1 MKKKFSIN
9 NLSLVR
15 RKWIGVA
22 LVSLMPLLIFVYYVY
37 GYYISI
43 WAAVILLALIF
54 LGWTIISEVFSS
66 VSKVHKNSKNTL
78 RELGEYIPS
87 VDDEVNSLDN
97 MMSLLSYKVK
107 AGLEQMKDF
116 NRITGELNKEVSK
129 KVLIF
134 STILQAN
141 DLFSKNSP
149 GKEVVVFL
157 VGHLQQLLE
166 SKLCFCCMKENSWG
180 EMKIV
185 SAVSIENEKLEKFIS
200 SKKSEIFHMKRTVLI
215 DENNKHNNFSSWPHD
230 LNVINLA
237 AAPIFLKG
245 EVVGLVGV
253 GNDREG
259 WSFVS
264 DDIDVLNLFSKNVGL
279 IWEHEQ
285 LSTKIEELEVR
296 DYLTNLYNEK
306 MVIQRLGEE
315 IKRSTVYQRPC
326 GFIVM
331 GINNYDEY
339 QKEFGLIEAE
349 KMLKKMSVIFKGS
362 LRAID
367 IAGRIGANVFGAIL
381 IESNKRQSQEIA
393 KKVEVSLMPV
403 FGDKVQ
409 LTFSVAES
417 PINGITAK
425 EIMTFALTNNGVSE
439 NK

>member
-157 VGHLQQLLE
+157 VDHLQQLLE